1 MLRTRGLGWPIT
13 LGVIMILLIVAFA
26 IIWIVG
32 VAQFSVNVS
41 KNPQSFWTLLA
52 VGTVLLSLL
61 LVGVVWYLVISVK
74 EIRLNQRQA
83 NFVASVTHELKSPI
97 ASLKLS
103 LQTLGR
109 RALSDEQKQGFHR
122 FMLDD
127 IERLDKLINHLLAA
141 ARLEQTSPQSGEP
154 EIAVREV
161 LESCIH
167 SITAR
172 YQLPTGAVTLECDP
186 IYIRC
191 GQLDAELL
199 FGNLL
204 DNAAKYAGDPAKIE
218 VVARMRGASWA
229 SIRVTDNGRGIPLS
243 ERRRIFGRFV
253 RLGSELERTRPGA
266 GLGLYIVRELVRRMR
281 GRIHVRNRFVGTGA
295 TFEVELP
302 ARQGD
307 APRTASSAA

>member
-1 MLRTRGLGWPIT
+1 MLKTRSLGWPIT
-13 LGVIMILLIVAFA
+13 LGVLMILLIVAFA
-26 IIWIVG
+26 VVWFVG
-32 VAQFSVNVS
+32 LAQFSVDFS
-41 KNPQSFWTLLA
+41 KNPQRFWTLLVIGA
-52 VGTVLLSLL
+52 TFLSLL

-103 LQTLGR
+103 LQTQGR
-109 RALSDEQKQGFHR
+109 HNLSEEQRASFQR

-127 IERLDKLINHLLAA
+127 IERLDTLINHLLAA
-141 ARLEQTSPQSGEP
+141 ARLDQTSPQGNESELGLAA
-154 EIAVREV
+154 I
-161 LESCIH
+161 LEGCVASVV
-167 SITAR
+167 AR
-172 YQLPTGAVTLECDP
+172 YQLPPGAVSLDCEP
-186 IYIRC
+186 ILIRC
-191 GQLDAELL
+191 GQFDAELL
-199 FGNLL
+199 FGNLI

-218 VVARMRGASWA
+218 ITAKMRGANLA
-229 SIRVTDNGRGIPLS
+229 VFRVTDNGRGVPLS

-266 GLGLYIVRELVRRMR
+266 GLGLYIVRELVKRMR

-302 ARQGD
+302 ARS
-307 APRTASSAA
+307 ASPSTSR